1 MNVKRHCDL
10 CEHQVLNLKRGTI
23 CGLTN
28 KKPNFN
34 TTCLKI
40 KFDKKIKIE
49 LENLLVDLEIERT
62 KKKQI
67 ISNLIVFIFFG
78 GIIMIGG
85 YLFLKNVFL
94 KHNFDLSNYNSMSS
108 VIGISFFII
117 LTGFIL
123 FTKPIIELIDF
134 NKVIR
139 NTNYE
144 LFKIEEVL
152 KRYSVTYKYDIEIL
166 KEVHET
172 QEYSFEI
179 EIIKK

>member
-1 MNVKRHCDL
+1 
-10 CEHQVLNLKRGTI
+10 
-23 CGLTN
+23 
-28 KKPNFN
+28 
-34 TTCLKI
+34 
-40 KFDKKIKIE
+40 
-49 LENLLVDLEIERT
+49 
-62 KKKQI
+62 
-67 ISNLIVFIFFG
+67 
-78 GIIMIGG
+78 MIGG